1 MDQES
6 IMIQR
11 VINNG
16 WRHKIQWMCFLCL
29 FPVLLFAQTSTQG
42 RKNPFDVTTKPRE
55 TVHKQQPKSEPSS
68 SKQAA
73 KPINAAI
80 KGTASSTKGK
90 TSAAGKGTIPVA
102 DVSKMRQS
110 NNRKDRDP
118 VYLERALTLSFDKD
132 MGPDY
137 QLVTGDVVFRHD
149 SARLYCDSAFFYRS
163 TNSLLALGNVHMEQG
178 DTLFLYAAWMY
189 YDGNTKLAKAREMVR
204 LENRDV
210 TLFTDSLNFDRLAN
224 IGYFFD
230 GGLLVDESK
239 EGTNELSSE
248 YGQYS
253 TESKEAWFKN
263 DVKLV
268 NPDFV
273 MTTQQLFY
281 NTNTEVASIVSPTEI
296 VSDSGYIYS
305 TRGWYNTKTE
315 QSHLLDRSYAN
326 TTNRHLVAD
335 TLDYNSLTGVGI
347 GFGNVV
353 MVDTLH
359 QITLK
364 GAYGYSDEKQDYAL
378 LTKNALMIEHSS
390 NDTLY
395 LHADT
400 LLTVKDSIY
409 QTVKAFHGVRF
420 YRSDLQGLCD
430 SMFYSTKD
438 SILYLT
444 GTPVIWS
451 EEQQLTGEEMFLHTK
466 SNKPE
471 RLRVEKSALVIAWE
485 RDSLYNQSSGKNL
498 VAFFDSLSNEVT
510 RVEISGN
517 AETIYLPIDE
527 DNLVMGLNRLEGSY
541 LTLYRKEGKLE
552 KLLVWPQP
560 KGTFYPLDK
569 LPAEKTYLERFK
581 WHGDARPK
589 DPEDVFRSVS
599 ITSSIEKE

>member
-1 MDQES
+1 
-6 IMIQR
+6 
-11 VINNG
+11 
-16 WRHKIQWMCFLCL
+16 
-29 FPVLLFAQTSTQG
+29 
-42 RKNPFDVTTKPRE
+42 
-55 TVHKQQPKSEPSS
+55 
-68 SKQAA
+68 
-73 KPINAAI
+73 
-80 KGTASSTKGK
+80 
-90 TSAAGKGTIPVA
+90 
-102 DVSKMRQS
+102 
-110 NNRKDRDP
+110 
-118 VYLERALTLSFDKD
+118 
-132 MGPDY
+132 
-137 QLVTGDVVFRHD
+137 
-149 SARLYCDSAFFYRS
+149 
-163 TNSLLALGNVHMEQG
+163 
-178 DTLFLYAAWMY
+178 
-189 YDGNTKLAKAREMVR
+189 
-204 LENRDV
+204 
-210 TLFTDSLNFDRLAN
+210 
-224 IGYFFD
+224 
-230 GGLLVDESK
+230 
-239 EGTNELSSE
+239 
-248 YGQYS
+248 
-253 TESKEAWFKN
+253 
-263 DVKLV
+263 
-268 NPDFV
+268 
-273 MTTQQLFY
+273 
-281 NTNTEVASIVSPTEI
+281 
-296 VSDSGYIYS
+296 
-305 TRGWYNTKTE
+305 
-315 QSHLLDRSYAN
+315 
-326 TTNRHLVAD
+326 
-335 TLDYNSLTGVGI
+335 
-347 GFGNVV
+347 
-353 MVDTLH
+353 
-359 QITLK
+359 
-364 GAYGYSDEKQDYAL
+364 
-378 LTKNALMIEHSS
+378 MIEHSS